1 MTRQV
6 AFCGKQV
13 FPVPD
18 VECQRFIKNG
28 GGMSTTVDSRVDRDK
43 SNIAAV
49 RAAWVLAVKDSD
61 ADRLAD
67 LVTFDVV
74 VVHADGRCTT
84 GKNALKNFLLGAFDQ
99 FNVEGKVS
107 SSEII
112 AHGIWAV
119 EIDEIE
125 TRRTRVDSP
134 MSVDSHFRAVFVFSR
149 QLDDS
154 WKIARVIELQD

>member
-1 MTRQV
+1 
-6 AFCGKQV
+6 
-13 FPVPD
+13 
-18 VECQRFIKNG
+18 
-28 GGMSTTVDSRVDRDK
+28 MSSTVDSGVDRDK
-43 SNIAAV
+43 ANIAAV
-49 RAAWVLAVKDSD
+49 RQAWIQAVKDSD

-74 VVHADGRCTT
+74 IVHADGRCTT
-84 GKNALKNFLLGAFDQ
+84 GKEAVKDFFLGAFDQ
-99 FNVEGKVS
+99 FNAEGKIS

-134 MSVDSHFRAVFVFSR
+134 VSIDAHFRAVFVFSR

-154 WKIARVIELQD
+154 WKVGRVIELKD